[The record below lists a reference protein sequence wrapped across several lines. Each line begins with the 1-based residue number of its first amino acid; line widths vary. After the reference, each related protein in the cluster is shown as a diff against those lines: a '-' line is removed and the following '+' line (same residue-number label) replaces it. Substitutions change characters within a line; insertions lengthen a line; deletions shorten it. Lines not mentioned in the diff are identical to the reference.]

1 MVNTPVAAQPTFM
14 NTGLALFADL
24 PFKVRDLSAGTVRF
38 GRKELDLAL
47 VEMPGL
53 AALREEFG
61 AAQPLKGAK
70 IMGSLHMTVQTAVL
84 IETLTFL
91 GADVR
96 WVSCN
101 IFSTQDHA
109 AAAAVV
115 GPTGTTENPKGVPV
129 YAWKGET
136 LEEYWWCTLQALVWP
151 DGSGPN
157 LILDDGGDATL
168 LVHLGYELEKKG
180 EMPDPSKAGSHEE
193 SIILQLLKDVR
204 GAKGDRYWHGFAAAI
219 RGVSEETTTGVHRLY
234 ERSQNGTLLFPGIN
248 VNDSVTKS
256 KFDNVYGCRHSLV
269 DAIMRATDVLLSGK
283 KILVCGYGDV
293 GKGSVESLRGQYAR
307 VSVTEVDPICALQ
320 ACMMGIDVVTVDDVV
335 TTTDVFVTATGN
347 KMIISAAQMAKM
359 KHNAIVCNIGHFD
372 NEIDMAG
379 LEGMMKAGLV
389 EKIEIKPQVHEWKF
403 KTTTHGPGGG
413 GHSIIVLAE
422 GRLVNLGCATG
433 HPSLVMSAS
442 FTNQTIA
449 QMELHKNAE
458 SYGVNQVANPA
469 GQKPEV
475 ITLPKHL
482 DEKVARL
489 HLGKF
494 GAHLTVLSEEQA
506 SYIGVTV
513 EGPYKAHHYRY

>member
-1 MVNTPVAAQPTFM
+1 MSVAPLSSSPAFL
-14 NTGLALFADL
+14 NTGLPLFSDL
-24 PFKVRDLSAGTVRF
+24 AYKVRDLSADTVRF

-53 AALREEFG
+53 ASLREEFG
-61 AAQPLKGAK
+61 ASKPLSGAK
-70 IMGSLHMTVQTAVL
+70 IMGSLHMTIQTAAL
-84 IETLTFL
+84 IETLVEL

-109 AAAAVV
+109 AAATVV
-115 GPTGTTENPKGVPV
+115 GPKGTVEAPAGVPV

-136 LEEYWWCTLQALVWP
+136 LEEYWWCTLQALIWP

-168 LVHLGYELEKKG
+168 LVHLGYELERDG
-180 EMPDPSKAGSHEE
+180 LMPDPSKAGSHEE
-193 SIILQLLKDVR
+193 SIILSLLREIRQVR
-204 GAKGDRYWHGFAAAI
+204 GDRFWHAMAPHI

-234 ERSQNGTLLFPGIN
+234 ERQQKGTLLFPAIN

-269 DAIMRATDVLLSGK
+269 DAIMRATDTLISGK
-283 KILVCGYGDV
+283 RALICGFGDV
-293 GKGSVESLRGQYAR
+293 GKGSVDSLRGQYAR
-307 VSVTEVDPICALQ
+307 VAVTEIDPICALQ
-320 ACMMGIDVVTVDDVV
+320 ACMMGLDVVRLDDVV
-335 TTTDVFVTATGN
+335 GNVDIFVTATGN
-347 KMIISAAQMAKM
+347 RDIIKAEHMLRM

-372 NEIDMAG
+372 NEIDIAG
-379 LEGMMKAGLV
+379 LDALRATGAV
-389 EKIEIKPQVHEWKF
+389 EKIEIKPQVHEWRF
-403 KTTTHGPGGG
+403 RDTTHGPKGG
-413 GHSIIVLAE
+413 GHSIIILAE

-449 QMELHKNAE
+449 QIELHKAAE
-458 SYGVNQVANPA
+458 SYGDNMLARPSGTAPQV
-469 GQKPEV
+469 V
-475 ITLPKHL
+475 TLPKHL

-489 HLGKF
+489 HLEKF
-494 GAHLTVLSEEQA
+494 GAELTVLSKDQA
-506 SYIGVTV
+506 DYIGVPV
-513 EGPYKAHHYRY
+513 QGPFKAEHYRY